1 MKMTILQYSEYVDK
15 KTPNSKT
22 GINLVKSFFMGGAI
36 CTLGQAVSN
45 LYIHFGAEKE
55 TAAGFT
61 AITLIFLGALLTGLG
76 LYDNLAEIGCAGTLI
91 PITGFA
97 NSVVAP
103 AMEFKREGH
112 ITGISIKI
120 FTISGPVILFG
131 TMAATVYGVF
141 YCLFK

>member
-1 MKMTILQYSEYVDK
+1 MKMTTQQYSDYVDK

-22 GINLVKSFFMGGAI
+22 GVNLLKSFLMGGAI
-36 CTLGQAVSN
+36 CILGQIISN

-61 AITLIFLGALLTGLG
+61 SITLIFLGALLTGLG
-76 LYDNLAEIGCAGTLI
+76 IYDNLAEIGCAGTLI

-103 AMEFKREGH
+103 AMEFKSEGH
-112 ITGISIKI
+112 VTGISVKI
-120 FTISGPVILFG
+120 FTIAGPVVLFG
-131 TMAATVYGVF
+131 AMAATVYGVI

>member
-1 MKMTILQYSEYVDK
+1 MKMTVQQYSAYVEK

-22 GINLVKSFFMGGAI
+22 GVNILKAFLMGGTI
-36 CTLGQAVSN
+36 CTIGQVITN
-45 LYIHFGAEKE
+45 LYTHFGAEKE

-61 AITLIFLGALLTGLG
+61 SITLIFLGAFLTGLG
-76 LYDNLAEIGCAGTLI
+76 IYDNLAEIGCAGTLI

-112 ITGISIKI
+112 VTGISAKLFVI
-120 FTISGPVILFG
+120 TGPVLLFG
-131 TMAATVYGVF
+131 AMAATVYGVI